1 MDLVEASNLTADEEF
16 DHWWIATRF
25 HYVEQVL
32 VLATARADPVSV
44 IEFGCG
50 TAQNLRFCRERSRF
64 RRRIERV
71 LGVDP
76 GLEVPSRYEW
86 MRGDDRV
93 EREVKLDTA
102 HDVLLAMDVLEHI
115 QNDADAL
122 SGWSRFVKPGG
133 YVLVTVPAFQWLWSY
148 HDERL
153 GHVRRH
159 TRSTLEHLAA
169 ECGLERIR
177 TRYAFGY
184 VLPLVAIVRKMF
196 PPATESTD
204 LRRHGAFVNWLL
216 KRAGQVEAW
225 PGGNRW
231 AGTSVIGVFRK
242 PELSTSHS
250 RARSVSG

>member
-1 MDLVEASNLTADEEF
+1 MVDRNAVSLRGAGAGPSDRAGGYGIGCRIRVWNSPESQVLPGTLSVQTQDRARVGCGPWLEAS
-16 DHWWIATRF
+16 
-25 HYVEQVL
+25 
-32 VLATARADPVSV
+32 
-44 IEFGCG
+44 
-50 TAQNLRFCRERSRF
+50 
-64 RRRIERV
+64 
-71 LGVDP
+71 
-76 GLEVPSRYEW
+76 SRYEW
-86 MRGDDRV
+86 MQGDDRV
-93 EREVKLDTA
+93 EREVQLDTA

-122 SGWSRFVKPGG
+122 SDWSSFVKPGG

-169 ECGLERIR
+169 ACGLERIR

-204 LRRHGAFVNWLL
+204 LQRHRALVNWLL

-231 AGTSVIGVFRK
+231 AGTSVIGIFRK
-242 PELSTSHS
+242 PEVVD
-250 RARSVSG
+250 VS